1 MPANDLFFFLN
12 TTHACTN
19 LGSLL
24 DKFGNIAVVKE
35 KTELPGNISDVL
47 PGTHNFGSTPVTKMS
62 FLSSSQIS
70 HLCPPLPQH
79 QYRKTLT

>member
-1 MPANDLFFFLN
+1 MSANQRFRKYIYFF
-12 TTHACTN
+12 
-19 LGSLL
+19 GSLL